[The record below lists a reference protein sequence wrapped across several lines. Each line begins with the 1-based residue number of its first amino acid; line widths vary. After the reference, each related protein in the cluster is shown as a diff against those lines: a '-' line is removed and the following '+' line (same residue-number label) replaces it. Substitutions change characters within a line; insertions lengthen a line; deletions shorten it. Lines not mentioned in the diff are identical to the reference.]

1 MEWLSFLK
9 QYIQGPRWIGAIAPS
24 SKYLAAKMV
33 KDIAFDRASCIVEY
47 GPGTGVFTEMLR
59 ANIQSGTLLILIEN
73 NARFCQLLRKKYGH
87 LSNVHIIMILP
98 CMSISTY
105 DNMDWTRLIT
115 LYPDCLLRVC
125 LRRYHWTF

>member
-1 MEWLSFLK
+1 MVIFFN

-47 GPGTGVFTEMLR
+47 GPGTGVFTEMML

-73 NARFCQLLRKKYGH
+73 NARFCQLLRKSTVIFRMYT
-87 LSNVHIIMILP
+87 SFIILP

-105 DNMDWTRLIT
+105 DNTD
-115 LYPDCLLRVC
+115 
-125 LRRYHWTF
+125 